1 MALLADN
8 AADRAEQL
16 LLLTQRLGA
25 LADVEGAALARGEP
39 LTGEGAGE
47 ELRRLANAYRLE
59 MARIREDRSLI
70 ADAPR
75 ALRQRLQDETAVL
88 QDKLDVYAAALFA
101 AREITE
107 GLVRAVGEE
116 VQRARRGPATY
127 GAQGGYAEQAGVAPV
142 ALDRTA

>member
-1 MALLADN
+1 MALIADD

-16 LLLTQRLGA
+16 LVLTQRL
-25 LADVEGAALARGEP
+25 AALAESECAALAEGRP
-39 LTGEGAGE
+39 LSGEGAGE

-70 ADAPR
+70 AGAPR
-75 ALRQRLQDETAVL
+75 ALRARLQAETAAL
-88 QDKLDVYAAALFA
+88 QGKLDVYAAALAA

-127 GAQGGYAEQAGVAPV
+127 GASGGYADPVGVAPV
-142 ALDRTA
+142 ALDQQA